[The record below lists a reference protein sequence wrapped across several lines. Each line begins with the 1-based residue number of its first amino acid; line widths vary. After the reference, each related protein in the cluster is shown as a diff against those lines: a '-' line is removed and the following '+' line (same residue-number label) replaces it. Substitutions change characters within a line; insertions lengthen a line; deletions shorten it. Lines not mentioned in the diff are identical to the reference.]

1 MKIASLVSGI
11 LIIAL
16 LIMFFTGV
24 INFNNNIV
32 DSLVKGNQAY
42 AASNYDK
49 ALEAYKKGLGENSE
63 DPKLNYN
70 SGQASYRLNKF
81 EDAVKYYV
89 KTSDTPDKYINSG
102 NSSLKLADSI
112 DDAAQKQQY
121 YQQALETYKQG
132 ILAFPENIP
141 LKYNYEYVKSKLG
154 DQQNNKD
161 NQNQNDQNN
170 QSNQDQQN
178 QDKNGQNDQNKQDQ
192 QNQDKNG
199 QDNQNKQD
207 ENSGQNKESEQD
219 KQNENSGQQDNK
231 EQNKENQQSS
241 QTGQDE
247 EQNNAQSGD
256 KKEEKVNQKNASQA
270 QESDSPNSEQ
280 EDSNIAQVL
289 RMLERQEEDSLKNNQ
304 EIKSKAK
311 GDEYDW

>member
-1 MKIASLVSGI
+1 MKIASLISGI

-24 INFNNNIV
+24 INFNNSIIE
-32 DSLVKGNQAY
+32 SLVKGNNAY

-49 ALEAYKKGLGENSE
+49 ALEAYKKGLSENSE

-70 SGQASYRLNKF
+70 SGQASYRLNKY

-102 NSSLKLADSI
+102 NSSLKLAENI
-112 DDAAQKQQY
+112 EDAAQKQQY

-132 ILAFPENIP
+132 IIAFPENIP
-141 LKYNYEYVKSKLG
+141 LKYNYEYVKNKLG
-154 DQQNNKD
+154 DQQSNNKD
-161 NQNQNDQNN
+161 DQNKDDQNN

-178 QDKNGQNDQNKQDQ
+178 QEKDGQNDQTNQNQ
-192 QNQDKNG
+192 QNQDENG
-199 QDNQNKQD
+199 Q
-207 ENSGQNKESEQD
+207 SQD
-219 KQNENSGQQDNK
+219 KQNENSEENKDSEQDKQNGSSEQQDNK
-231 EQNKENQQSS
+231 DQNKENQQSS
-241 QTGQDE
+241 QTEQDK
-247 EQNNAQSGD
+247 EQNNAQAGD
-256 KKEEKVNQKNASQA
+256 KEEVKDQKNASQA
-270 QESDSPNSEQ
+270 QESDSSNSEQ